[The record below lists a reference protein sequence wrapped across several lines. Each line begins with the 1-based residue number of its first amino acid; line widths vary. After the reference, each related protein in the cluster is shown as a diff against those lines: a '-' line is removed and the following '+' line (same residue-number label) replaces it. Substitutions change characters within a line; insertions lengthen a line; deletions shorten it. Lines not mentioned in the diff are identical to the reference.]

1 MKQPR
6 SRDIHSAMKPFH
18 TISVALAALLVAC
31 SGEQPVKTTAGGSL
45 ASCTTRSYEEIGGPF
60 TLTNQDGVEVTE
72 EDFKGRPTL
81 IYFGFTYC
89 PDVCPGTLV
98 GIANAYRSL
107 PEDIEPPQ
115 TLLISVDPERDTPEA
130 LKTYVASNAFPD
142 NLVGLTGTPEQIAA
156 VADEFFVGYDR
167 IETPESAGDYT
178 MDHTS
183 LLYLMDED
191 WKLKTFFAEG
201 DSNPEDM
208 ATCLAQLLRQ

>member
-1 MKQPR
+1 MKQPG

-89 PDVCPGTLV
+89 PDVCPTTLFELTTLCLP
-98 GIANAYRSL
+98 ARLQFAPLNHFPRMDMHWFSL
-107 PEDIEPPQ
+107 GYII
-115 TLLISVDPERDTPEA
+115 LCIHNGSVLKDTQSIP
-130 LKTYVASNAFPD
+130 
-142 NLVGLTGTPEQIAA
+142 
-156 VADEFFVGYDR
+156 
-167 IETPESAGDYT
+167 
-178 MDHTS
+178 
-183 LLYLMDED
+183 
-191 WKLKTFFAEG
+191 
-201 DSNPEDM
+201 
-208 ATCLAQLLRQ
+208 